1 MRRLVLPVIALTAV
15 VFAVFGAPSIAM
27 AKRVALVVGID
38 QYQYF
43 TPAQQLRKAVS
54 DSRAVGETL
63 RSLGYEVQQADNVGR
78 MDFLR
83 QWQQFLNRIEPGD
96 EAAFFFAGHGVEIS
110 GMNFLLPA
118 DVPRVASGEEE
129 LLKASAI
136 SLAGFLE
143 QTRDR
148 KPQMTLYVID
158 ACRDNPFS
166 NSAGR
171 SIGGTRG
178 LTLIE
183 PPTGTFVMFS
193 AGAGET
199 ALDRLSDSDSNPN
212 SIYTRTLVPR
222 LKTPGRIGDIA
233 RDVRRDVYKLAS
245 RVNHVQTPAFYD
257 EVMGDF
263 CPAGCMEAKAEPS
276 KPHPPPP
283 DPALEAWNATRNT
296 ESIDVLSAYVAKY
309 KDSFY
314 AEIAKARIEELK
326 RRNQLA
332 AAATPKPQKAGPD
345 PAFEAWNAIKDT
357 QNIGVLEAF
366 IGKYPLSFYADLA
379 RVHLGGLKQ
388 KQQAA
393 SVAPP
398 PSKVLPAQPDPV
410 RDAWNET
417 KTTDSVAALEA
428 FTRKYPDSFYS
439 ELAKAKIDELKRKL
453 ALAAPLSAADDS
465 TRPDPATEA
474 WNAAKGSDSISVL
487 EGFVDKYPLSLYV
500 QVAKARIEELKQK
513 EEATARQ
520 AMVRDIQKALK
531 TLECYAGP
539 EDGVWSGDSKEALER
554 FNRVAKLT
562 PSAEEPDPMTLDSIK
577 SWKGERCAAEKIAKP
592 AKENTSPVAR
602 EQRKGAKSPKV
613 ARTPKAPS
621 AGAAKRATKVSKDA
635 KKVPKASS
643 AADYDTP
650 EKQRATKKA
659 GRTLEYDYGSVYC
672 HQGCAGGFTSVLGGT
687 ARNSGMKR

>member
-1 MRRLVLPVIALTAV
+1 MRRLGLPVIAAAALALAV
-15 VFAVFGAPSIAM
+15 LGAPSLAV

-38 QYQYF
+38 QYEYF

-212 SIYTRTLVPR
+212 SIYTRTLIPR

-263 CPAGCMEAKAEPS
+263 CPAGCMEAKAEPA
-276 KPHPPPP
+276 KPQPP
-283 DPALEAWNATRNT
+283 DPALEAWNATRST

-326 RRNQLA
+326 RRQQLA
-332 AAATPKPQKAGPD
+332 TVASPKPQKTGPD
-345 PAFEAWNAIKDT
+345 PALEAWNAIKDT
-357 QNIGVLEAF
+357 QDIGVLETF
-366 IGKYPLSFYADLA
+366 IGKYPLSFYAELA
-379 RVHLGGLKQ
+379 RVHLSGLKQ

-393 SVAPP
+393 LVAPP
-398 PSKVLPAQPDPV
+398 PPKIAPLPPDPALQ
-410 RDAWNET
+410 AWNEAKAT
-417 KTTDSVAALEA
+417 ESVSALEA
-428 FTRKYPDSFYS
+428 FVARYPKSFYA
-439 ELAKAKIDELKRKL
+439 ELAKVRIDELERRL
-453 ALAAPLSAADDS
+453 ALAAAPSARDVVPG
-465 TRPDPATEA
+465 PDPAVEA
-474 WNAAKGSDSISVL
+474 WNEAKGSDNTSVL
-487 EGFVDKYPLSLYV
+487 EGFVDKYPLSFHA
-500 QVAKARIEELKQK
+500 QVAKARIEELRQK
-513 EEATARQ
+513 EDETARL
-520 AMVRDIQKALK
+520 AMVRNIQKALK
-531 TLECYAGP
+531 VLECYSGAI
-539 EDGVWSGDSKEALER
+539 DGVWSGASRDALEKFSR
-554 FNRVAKLT
+554 LARL
-562 PSAEEPDPMTLDSIK
+562 SASVEEPGPGTLNSIR
-577 SWKGERCAAEKIAKP
+577 SWKGEHCAVEKIARPETEK
-592 AKENTSPVAR
+592 TSPVVR
-602 EQRKGAKSPKV
+602 EQRKGAKTPKV
-613 ARTPKAPS
+613 AKTPKAS
-621 AGAAKRATKVSKDA
+621 STAATKRSTKVSKEA
-635 KKVPKASS
+635 KKASKPSS

-650 EKQRATKKA
+650 EKQRAAKKA

-672 HQGCAGGFTSVLGGT
+672 HQGCAGGFTGVLGGT